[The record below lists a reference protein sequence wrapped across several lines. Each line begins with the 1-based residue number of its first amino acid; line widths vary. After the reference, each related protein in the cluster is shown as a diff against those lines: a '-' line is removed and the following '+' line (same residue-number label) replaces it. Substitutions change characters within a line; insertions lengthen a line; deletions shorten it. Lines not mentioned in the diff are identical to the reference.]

1 MAVGDVANARRA
13 TIVQEQI
20 GYAGA
25 ADRGKRIT

>member
-1 MAVGDVANARRA
+1 MADGDVENARQA
-13 TIVQEQI
+13 IALQEQI